1 MEEIAWKCSAA
12 FLLGAATHYLISHHL
27 QGGGESAPDSSS
39 NSPTAPPAAT
49 ASTSESKARDEAAA
63 QDGED
68 EEEFESDDSEW
79 EDMDEQEWQPHKMV
93 LCVRTDLKMGKGKI
107 AAQCCHATLGAYKRA
122 VKRAPK
128 AVRAW
133 EMLGQAKVCLKVD
146 SEEELLSLAAKASA
160 HGLINYVVIDAGR
173 TQIAPDSK
181 TVLGIG
187 PAPIEAINNVT
198 GHLKLM

>member
-93 LCVRTDLKMGKGKI
+93 LCVRTDLKMGKGTI
-107 AAQCCHATLGAYKRA
+107 SICCCYWVCGCEKVTDFTDHFC
-122 VKRAPK
+122 P
-128 AVRAW
+128 
-133 EMLGQAKVCLKVD
+133 QAK
-146 SEEELLSLAAKASA
+146 SPRSAATRRSA
-160 HGLINYVVIDAGR
+160 PTSA
-173 TQIAPDSK
+173 Q
-181 TVLGIG
+181 
-187 PAPIEAINNVT
+187 
-198 GHLKLM
+198 